1 VLTVTRS
8 HDEHASARTSGA
20 AGLFDRSAWRY
31 FYSYFRPKRARLL
44 VYAVIASAQSLLVL
58 PVLLLIRYAFDA
70 AIPKAESGL
79 LLWIGLAILATR
91 AVNSAISLYMRALIL
106 RTTKGAV
113 CQMRIDL
120 VRRLYSLSRE
130 FYAAADTDAMHTRIV
145 QDTERVDNMSNSLL
159 SATLPALFTSA
170 ALVVV
175 LIFLNWRLVIFTA
188 AVVPM
193 LWLTGRFTGRYVKQR
208 VSTFQRAFEGF
219 SKGILFVL
227 RQMDLT
233 RVQAFEAEEVA
244 RQTRHLDELRRTG
257 RLMAMS
263 YAVHAQVETNVMG
276 LAAVIILVIGGIA
289 IANGAMTLGE
299 FVSFYVAAGLLN
311 GQIGRINGAV
321 PELISGNESLLTLRE
336 LSNTGPLEP
345 YRGTRHIAFDGTI
358 AFCDVTFNFGSQK
371 VLRHVSLDIRSTS
384 NIAIV
389 GPNGAGKTTIL
400 HLISGFYRPGGGR
413 LLANGV
419 PYDEI
424 DLRELR
430 RSIGVVMQHLTFFSG
445 TVLENIS
452 YGCRGANREEVIA
465 ASKRALAD
473 DFIRELPRGYD
484 TEIGGGG
491 MRLSGGEYQRLAIAR
506 ALVGRPKLLILDEP
520 TNHLDAETVDRLMD
534 VLINDPDRPA
544 LLTISHN
551 PMVVRFAEVVYHLE
565 SGILAPQRIPIA
577 DAMASAS

>member
-1 VLTVTRS
+1 MTRP
-8 HDEHASARTSGA
+8 HDERASPRASGT
-20 AGLFDRSAWRY
+20 AGLFEGNAWRY
-31 FYSYFRPKRARLL
+31 FYSYFRPERARLL

-58 PVLLLIRYAFDA
+58 PVLILIRYAFDA
-70 AIPKAESGL
+70 AIPKAQITL
-79 LLWIGLAILATR
+79 LLWIGLAIVATR

-106 RTTKGAV
+106 RITKGAIG
-113 CQMRIDL
+113 QIRIDI
-120 VRRLYSLSRE
+120 VRRLYSLSRQ
-130 FYAAADTDAMHTRIV
+130 FYAGADTGTIHTRIV
-145 QDTERVDNMSNSLL
+145 QDTERVDDMSNSLL
-159 SATLPALFTSA
+159 SAMLPAVFTSA
-170 ALVVV
+170 ALVLV

-188 AVVPM
+188 AVLPA
-193 LWLTGRFTGRYVKQR
+193 LWLTGRFTGRYVKQQ
-208 VSTFQRAFEGF
+208 VSIFHRAFEGF

-227 RQMDLT
+227 EHMDLT
-233 RVQAFEAEEVA
+233 RIQAFEAEEVA
-244 RQTRHLDELRRTG
+244 RQIGRVDKLRRIG

-299 FVSFYVAAGLLN
+299 FVSFYFAAGLLN
-311 GQIGRINGAV
+311 VQIGRINGAF
-321 PELISGNESLLTLRE
+321 PELIRGNESLVTLRK
-336 LSNTGPLEP
+336 LSNAGPLEP
-345 YRGTRHIAFDGTI
+345 YRGTRLIAFDGTI
-358 AFCDVTFNFGSQK
+358 ALCDVTFSFGLHT
-371 VLRHVSLDIRSTS
+371 VLRHVSLDIDRSS

-400 HLISGFYRPGGGR
+400 HLISGFYRPDGGR

-430 RSIGVVMQHLTFFSG
+430 RSIAVVMQHLTFFSG

-452 YGCRGANREEVIA
+452 YGCRGTSRDEVIA

-473 DFIRELPRGYD
+473 DFVRHLPQGYD
-484 TEIGGGG
+484 TEIGGEG

-534 VLINDPDRPA
+534 ALVNDPRRPA
-544 LLTISHN
+544 LLTITHD
-551 PMVVRFAEVVYHLE
+551 PTVVRFADAVYRLE
-565 SGILAPQRIPIA
+565 DGILSPQRIPIA